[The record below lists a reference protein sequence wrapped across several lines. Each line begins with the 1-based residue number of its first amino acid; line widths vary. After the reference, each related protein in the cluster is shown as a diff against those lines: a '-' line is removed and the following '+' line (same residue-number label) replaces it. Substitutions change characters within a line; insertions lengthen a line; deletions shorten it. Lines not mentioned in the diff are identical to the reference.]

1 MISGRRLVRGRCLIS
16 RISLIRCR
24 CLINRAC
31 LVRGRCLIRGRGL
44 VDDGGLVRSV
54 GGLIS
59 LVCCLIG
66 KRLILPIHALVVK
79 RDDSEPK
86 RMCHIGSTPEA
97 NQLFS
102 GAKRK
107 ILSS

>member
-1 MISGRRLVRGRCLIS
+1 LVRR
-16 RISLIRCR
+16 
-24 CLINRAC
+24 
-31 LVRGRCLIRGRGL
+31 RGLIRGRGL
-44 VDDGGLVRSV
+44 VDNSSLVRSV

-66 KRLILPIHALVVK
+66 NHLILPIQALVVK

-86 RMCHIGSTPEA
+86 RMCHVGSTPET

>member
-1 MISGRRLVRGRCLIS
+1 MVRGRCLIH
-16 RISLIRCR
+16 
-24 CLINRAC
+24 
-31 LVRGRCLIRGRGL
+31 GRGL
-44 VDDGGLVRSV
+44 VDDGGLIRSV

-66 KRLILPIHALVVK
+66 KRLILPIQALVVK

-107 ILSS
+107 ILSG